1 MDGRKMIFD
10 NYVSSHYMV
19 KSKYWPEYIARQ
31 YLLFYKKN
39 FGKYL
44 PAEKNARILEIGFGR
59 GDFLRYLVKNN
70 YTNFLGLEIGP
81 EQYKIVKENIT
92 DKVILVEDTFV
103 FLANNKDQFDAIVF
117 VDVLEH
123 IEKDRIIE
131 FLHLVFEALKK
142 DGLAFCRVPN
152 IANPFVIL
160 VRYKDFTHTVGFTTL
175 SLESVFKV
183 VNFKNV
189 IVKGE
194 SFNFSF
200 PGLII
205 QSLRSFFGLFIR
217 ALCLVYGG
225 NIKTAAKNI
234 IAIAKK

>member
-1 MDGRKMIFD
+1 MDGRKIMFD
-10 NYVSSHYMV
+10 RYVSSRYIL
-19 KSKYWPEYIARQ
+19 KTKYLSNYIFGQ
-31 YLLFYKKN
+31 YVLFYKKN

-44 PAEKNARILEIGFGR
+44 PKDKNAHILEIGFGR

-81 EQYKIVKENIT
+81 EQYRVVKENIT

-103 FLANNKDQFDAIVF
+103 FLANHKEQFDAIVF

-131 FLHLVFEALKK
+131 FLHLVYEALKK
-142 DGLAFCRVPN
+142 DGLVFCRVPN
-152 IANPFVIL
+152 IANPFAL
-160 VRYKDFTHTVGFTTL
+160 MARYKDFTHTVGFTAQ
-175 SLESVFKV
+175 SLTSVFKV
-183 VNFKNV
+183 TNFKD
-189 IVKGE
+189 IQVKGE

-200 PGLII
+200 AGVII
-205 QSLRSFFGLFIR
+205 QFFRSFFGLFIR

-225 NIKTAAKNI
+225 DIKTAAKNI